1 MAVYLGNH
9 GGVELKRDSLNEPLT
24 SDLDPDDVNV
34 SKKRFSFDF
43 DSGALISGDQV
54 DIDTTDN
61 SNLELVSGTTSSGW
75 RGYIHV
81 DDAGG
86 IRLYTTFA
94 QAIDGGSANAL
105 TLVKPSATQK
115 ITVSTRSSVYRC
127 LAQIQS
133 YELTDS
139 RETVDITSLGEEFRR
154 NFANG
159 LISGQ
164 GSLNCLWDYKAEICD
179 GTDKSRTEFPNY
191 LAQLVIRMQQGAD
204 FIGRFFL
211 HCDSESS
218 VWQDATCIVT
228 NVGISVE
235 PTQLIRTSI
244 QFVTT
249 GEIRL
254 RMGEPPAYL
263 LTQASSVLLQEDDS
277 KIDLED
283 DD

>member
-1 MAVYLGNH
+1 MAVYLGNQ
-9 GGVELKRDSLNEPLT
+9 GGVELKRDSLNDPLT

-34 SKKRFSFDF
+34 SKSRFSFDF
-43 DSGALISGDQV
+43 DPGALISGDQV
-54 DIDTTDN
+54 DIDTVDG
-61 SNLELVSGTTSSGW
+61 SDLELVAGTSSSGW

-81 DDAGG
+81 DQAGG
-86 IRLYTTFA
+86 IRLYPTFEE
-94 QAIDGGSANAL
+94 AIDGGSANAL
-105 TLVKPSATQK
+105 PLVASSETQK

-127 LAQIQS
+127 LAQIS
-133 YELTDS
+133 EYELTDS

-154 NFANG
+154 NYANG

-164 GSLNCLWDYKAEICD
+164 GSLNCLWDYKAELCD
-179 GTDKSRTEFPNY
+179 DMASGNSEFPNY

-211 HCDSESS
+211 HCDSKSS

-263 LTQASSVLLQEDDS
+263 LTQTSSLLLQEDDS
-277 KIDLED
+277 RIDLED